1 MSVRV
6 CDQLELY
13 MDGELDEAG
22 EDAFRLHLPD
32 CASCQ
37 DRLQGVLHVEAM
49 AAVAYAGHAVPA
61 ATAATAAPAPVRRAR
76 PRWALRSG
84 AMLSALAVASIAA
97 VVVLRVGTAPAESG
111 WMAAEATRG
120 LEARLSYAPADR
132 HRPYVPMR
140 GGEETAHPPPLPA
153 VAALEERGDLEGVAA
168 AYLLGGD
175 PRLAD
180 TFLQRL
186 PPSPQR
192 EIDRAAVALAMGE
205 PERALQLA
213 SSALEALP
221 RSPQG
226 LWNRA
231 LALRDLGRAQEA
243 ADAFRQIAALG
254 EPGWSDE
261 AAQRADALSPRK

>member
-1 MSVRV
+1 
-6 CDQLELY
+6 
-13 MDGELDEAG
+13 
-22 EDAFRLHLPD
+22 
-32 CASCQ
+32 
-37 DRLQGVLHVEAM
+37 
-49 AAVAYAGHAVPA
+49 
-61 ATAATAAPAPVRRAR
+61 
-76 PRWALRSG
+76 
-84 AMLSALAVASIAA
+84 MLSAVAVASIAA
-97 VVVLRVGTAPAESG
+97 VVALRVSTAPESG
-111 WMAAEATRG
+111 WMAAETTRG
-120 LEARLSYAPADR
+120 LEARLSYTPADR

-140 GGEETAHPPPLPA
+140 GDSEAAHPPPLPA